1 MGLYNVLSSSSIL
14 AGMPDAVGGAAV
26 QGYLLCLGGCVVEGS
41 VIVLGMWR
49 EKGGCRYYV
58 NWVGLCINIMAI
70 FFFELRLHL
79 CHALLCLRSSLR
91 IFCNCLSQRIFI
103 SEVFPGVHA
112 CSVRIFYQF
121 GAPCFYNFFR
131 SLYHVAYFFNS

>member
-70 FFFELRLHL
+70 FSSNFASIYAMR
-79 CHALLCLRSSLR
+79 CSAYVALS
-91 IFCNCLSQRIFI
+91 
-103 SEVFPGVHA
+103 
-112 CSVRIFYQF
+112 
-121 GAPCFYNFFR
+121 
-131 SLYHVAYFFNS
+131 AYFVTA